1 MSNSDVFN
9 IGDVDFDRIAKR
21 REQALARK
29 AAERGETLMQGMDKD
44 PSAEE
49 APEEEAPTRQY
60 GMRGWGFRWGGGGT
74 NAEEA
79 DDSKREP
86 EEILFGGKRVA
97 QWPYDDYH
105 VVQQQFYTRL
115 AEMEE
120 GEQKQDTTASA
131 LAKSQNLQRPP
142 DPPIISKAVQ
152 DLPLNDF
159 EAKAEERAI
168 AIVSTWLFDCG
179 LIDELLENGGM
190 SSMAFQ
196 NTAPTSTHTNKDD
209 NASLPSQEGI
219 ELGITGGLPIEGP
232 SKMDKEMNK
241 LKSSQQRTLTLINSR
256 LNDGVAASGGEVQE
270 LVNAVNSTK
279 DELGRLR
286 ELSTYISNSN
296 NNDDKQKFMLT
307 KYPKLKKAINAR
319 RNLARCFRELDFYSK
334 IPITCD
340 ELREQLHSAEWTDDE
355 WYSLREV
362 SRKHVELEIFLV
374 EAELGMKKRI
384 DEELTE
390 AAAAGGGTRQSFRPQ
405 LGLPYNHEEVDT
417 FLQDHV
423 KNVWELGEEIRMRIQ
438 SGIGSAF
445 ELTMQNPS
453 GMVALVE
460 AVEHYESANFE
471 YKTVH
476 GQEAG
481 VQQTLRFTNMRAFA
495 LKQIY
500 QDFHAR
506 GEEMFNQ
513 VHESVSVC
521 PVCDIIDMGQV
532 DVFWKLITPLCLITK
547 CT

>member
-1 MSNSDVFN
+1 MADNNVFD

-21 REQALARK
+21 RQQALARK

-44 PSAEE
+44 PSSSGGVEE
-49 APEEEAPTRQY
+49 VTEEEAPPRQY
-60 GMRGWGFRWGGGGT
+60 GMRAWGFRWGVG
-74 NAEEA
+74 NNNNNNNNSNSSSANQAQQQQQQVE
-79 DDSKREP
+79 REP
-86 EEILFGGKRVA
+86 DEVLFGGKRVT
-97 QWPYDDYH
+97 QWPFDDYH
-105 VVQQQFYTRL
+105 IVQQKFYTRL
-115 AEMEE
+115 AELE
-120 GEQKQDTTASA
+120 GGGESKTDSSSSVV
-131 LAKSQNLQRPP
+131 KSTSTNLQRPP

-159 EAKAEERAI
+159 ESKAEERAI

-190 SSMAFQ
+190 SSMAFANATSSKSDKQ
-196 NTAPTSTHTNKDD
+196 NQGGDD
-209 NASLPSQEGI
+209 AASIPSQEGI
-219 ELGITGGLPIEGP
+219 ELGLTGGLPIEGP

-241 LKSSQQRTLTLINSR
+241 LKSSQQRTLTLINAR

-286 ELSTYISNSN
+286 ELSTYIANTN
-296 NNDDKQKFMLT
+296 ETTDDKQKFMLT

-384 DEELTE
+384 DEELSE
-390 AAAAGGGTRQSFRPQ
+390 AKNNNGKHSHGNHSHNSPYRPQ
-405 LGLPYNHEEVDT
+405 LGLPYNHEEVDH

-460 AVEHYESANFE
+460 AVEHYESANLE

-481 VQQTLRFTNMRAFA
+481 VQQTL
-495 LKQIY
+495 
-500 QDFHAR
+500 
-506 GEEMFNQ
+506 
-513 VHESVSVC
+513 
-521 PVCDIIDMGQV
+521 
-532 DVFWKLITPLCLITK
+532 
-547 CT
+547 